1 MDDKRIIAIR
11 EKVFKEFAKAEE
23 NYESAVLLFESDKYR
38 TCIPLFKDSVLS
50 GTKALLM
57 LSHDKLPDD
66 SALIETYNQTEIRKE
81 LKLDIE
87 LNEILTKLKN
97 AEKDSFDPPM
107 SRKSIKDLDI
117 CAKQIESYLTRANRL
132 IKRMLLTKKEIE
144 KKQAVR
150 KLVIASSAVVVA
162 VLVLAKIISMLLT
175 LGNGLTGRYFADQKF
190 EKIIKMR
197 KDRKINFDWGL
208 GPIIDDYYDNVSVTW
223 EGKIKA
229 PRNGEYRFTTRSD
242 DGVRL
247 WIDDRLIIDDW
258 RKRAVEDHSNSIYL
272 EKGTHDIKIGYF
284 DAGGYAVMKLLWI
297 IPGTRR
303 PKVISSSFLRRKKG
317 FLAPDNYQDE
327 SDFSVGE
334 IVGGIEIGQTF
345 YCDNNNLARIKVMLA
360 TYNRRNYQDI
370 IFHLKAS
377 PTEKKDIYTKTFN
390 AIGVAD
396 DTYKSFDFPPIPDS
410 KGKTFYFSFESPGSK
425 TGDAITLW
433 AISKDKYE
441 KGAMYKNG
449 EKITGDLRFFTY
461 YIKNK

>member
-11 EKVFKEFAKAEE
+11 EKVLKEFDKAEE

-38 TCIPLFKDSVLS
+38 TCIRLFKDSIMS

-57 LSHDKLPDD
+57 LSHDKLPAD
-66 SALIETYNQTEIRKE
+66 SALIETYHQTEISKE

-87 LNEILTKLKN
+87 LNEIITKLKN
-97 AEKDSFDPPM
+97 AEKDSFDPPL

-117 CAKQIESYLTRANRL
+117 CAKQIENYLTRANRL

-150 KLVIASSAVVVA
+150 KLVVASSAVVVA
-162 VLVLAKIISMLLT
+162 VLVLAKIISILLT

-190 EKIIKMR
+190 EKYIKTR
-197 KDRKINFDWGL
+197 KDRNINFDWNL
-208 GPIIDDYYDNVSVTW
+208 GPIIEDYYDNVSVIW
-223 EGKIKA
+223 DGKIKA
-229 PRNGEYRFTTRSD
+229 PRNGEYGFTTRSD

-247 WIDDRLIIDDW
+247 WIDDKLIIDDW

-272 EKGTHDIKIGYF
+272 EKGTHDIKIEYF
-284 DAGGYAVMKLLWI
+284 DAGLHAVMKLLWT
-297 IPGTRR
+297 IPGTRM
-303 PKVISSSFLRRKKG
+303 PKVIPASQFKPSKEVLT
-317 FLAPDNYQDE
+317 PDSYQGE
-327 SDFSVGE
+327 SNFPVGE

-377 PTEKKDIYTKTFN
+377 PTEEKDIYTETFN
-390 AIGVAD
+390 ASGVAD
-396 DTYKSFDFPPIPDS
+396 DEYKAFDFPPIPDS

-433 AISKDKYE
+433 ATNEDKYE

-449 EKITGDLRFFTY
+449 EKLTGDVRFFTY